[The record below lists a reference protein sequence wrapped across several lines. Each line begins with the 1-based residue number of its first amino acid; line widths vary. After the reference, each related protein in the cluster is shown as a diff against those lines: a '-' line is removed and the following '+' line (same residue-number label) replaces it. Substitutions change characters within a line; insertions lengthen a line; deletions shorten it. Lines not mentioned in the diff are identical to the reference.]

1 MGFCGFFFR
10 TSVLNTFILVRIK
23 KRASRNCILSNMK
36 KIKKK
41 VLIISIILSAPNCNS
56 SNSRG
61 LETLKVLSVYPVQA
75 IFDLG
80 INNRV

>member
-1 MGFCGFFFR
+1 
-10 TSVLNTFILVRIK
+10 
-23 KRASRNCILSNMK
+23 MK

-75 IFDLG
+75 IVDLG